1 MREVILTV
9 EPRLLPTFFQ
19 FLQDGFQLEA
29 QVGCNIRKFLRNCCR
44 LSPEIITNRIST
56 VFLNGQPV
64 DDLDDAFVM
73 DGATLAL
80 SGAMP
85 GLVGAVMRTNS
96 PLRSFRS
103 SITHDSNARSRQ
115 QQQPQRGFVRLKL
128 FNTVMSE
135 LGPAFLREGILLEP
149 FVVNNFLAQQSEG
162 FSGGFREILLDRE
175 PIDMSLLLGED
186 FLSGSALLSLS
197 VWTHE

>member
-9 EPRLLPTFFQ
+9 EPRLLPIFFQ
-19 FLQDGFQLEA
+19 FLQDGFQIEA
-29 QVGCNIRKFLRNCCR
+29 QVGCNIREFLRDRCR

-56 VFLNGQPV
+56 VFLDGQPV
-64 DDLDDAFVM
+64 DDLDDAFVL

-115 QQQPQRGFVRLKL
+115 QQQPQRGLVRLKL

-135 LGPAFLREGILLEP
+135 LGPAFLREGILLELLA
-149 FVVNNFLAQQSEG
+149 VKNCLAQQSEACR
-162 FSGGFREILLDRE
+162 GGFREIVMDQE

-186 FLSGSALLSLS
+186 FSSQSALVSLS
-197 VWTHE
+197 VRAHE